1 MVPSPPR
8 WTRAEQFFAGRGRPV
23 PPPLTEA
30 EAADLNRKQD
40 DADREVETIYG
51 LGHTAAA

>member
-8 WTRAEQFFAGRGRPV
+8 WSHAAQFFAGRGLPV

-30 EAADLNRKQD
+30 QAADLNRKQD

-51 LGHTAAA
+51 LGQTRAA